1 MYSTESIVQDALD
14 ELQSIS
20 QKLSDFFLDWE
31 LDALLD
37 LLEWRRW
44 FYLWGR
50 KWGDEQD
57 VDWETAVCT
66 VEETLHRHSLET
78 PFLCL
83 TLKEKLL
90 WVDDSDERWEDDS
103 EGWDDVLK
111 DFLRR
116 FIRSVQPGIEE
127 LGRMLGTDLT
137 LQTRSSSRTDV
148 KQLLD
153 SVDFI
158 LHTFQSLEHQIANAN
173 ETITFMKNFI
183 RFATLHGLEDRQI
196 IGDLL
201 THFERVVIQS
211 ASLLVRVGEG
221 FLSLTSRCEILRNIQ
236 PVESRVCEI
245 YVGVLQDVS
254 KFSGSSFHPTKETH
268 ALVFRDFV
276 DSLIFLILNLF
287 FRGAIFVDMFPH
299 EMHKVHEGLSFLR
312 TISEH
317 HEKLDDL
324 IRPLICEAGILIF
337 HLYQENGEQRGRLV
351 AKLELLFSNFE
362 TKLQILKAAEE
373 DAPRFPPTSAYPQT
387 NLLGFIDSVLEKIKS
402 FLIQVSSEKDKFQA
416 LHDDLTVLRSFVVHD
431 NGMTN
436 QDLSSRIAAVA
447 YDTEFVLD
455 SLVVAGKP
463 LQTSLIVQ
471 LDVII
476 TEIELIKT
484 QVSEI
489 PWSME
494 PTIALQE
501 ISQANLKMAPAVG
514 KIPDS
519 NERVVGFD
527 DEAKIIIDR
536 LTRGTKQLDV
546 VSIVGMVGL
555 GKTSLAKKVYHHS
568 HISHHFQARSWL
580 TVSQEYNTKSLLI
593 AILSGL
599 DQNSTGAYI
608 INMREDDLAERL
620 RKRLKG
626 IRYLIILDD
635 IWDTQVWNSLKMS
648 FPDDDKGSRILLTS
662 RQETIGLEINPHS
675 EPHHLRALNDDESW
689 ELFRKKMCFD
699 QSCPSEEVIARA
711 KTIAK
716 SCKGLPLM
724 ILIVAGFLANTE
736 PSKWEEVEEMLKT
749 GSAMA
754 ADQCMETLELS
765 YRHLPNHLK
774 PCFLYLGAFEEDQ
787 SIPVR
792 QILRLWIAEGFVQE
806 TAGREFLEDVAKGY
820 MMELVQRNLVM
831 VAQRD
836 FRGQTQQCV
845 LHDLVRDFAIAR
857 SKKEHFMHRVH
868 GHELNGCVE
877 ASQPYR
883 LTIDLSGAE
892 KFSESRSLYP
902 RLRTLL
908 FVTKPKVYPQT
919 TSLYKFFQFKLIR
932 VLVLSRLFWFD
943 TFPCVILLLVQLKY
957 LAFTVY
963 FDSEIIIPSSILNL
977 SDLETLIVDN
987 ARVLLPDT
995 LWGMKKLRHLDGAR
1009 EFVLPSEI
1017 PVANLENL
1025 QTFSIVTFTCS
1036 QTMVGVVKK
1045 LPNLRTLRCRLDLG
1059 GGECTVDFI
1068 TLNQLESLFIN
1079 TSRGTNLFQFRFP
1092 QNLKDLSL
1100 YSTCLQWSEVS
1111 AIGRL
1116 PNLEALRLDWNE
1128 YEGENWDIEE
1138 EGTFPKLRVL
1148 ELYNMM
1154 SLERWTTASDDDF
1167 PSIETLIL
1175 GGCRRL
1181 KEIPSCIAQSST
1193 LQMIKVRDCPRVFDS
1208 IKEIHETQMDYGNE
1222 DLQIYLDKK
1231 QLTKENYEVI
1241 QSRYNSDESSFESV
1255 TTAKPSSTQD
1265 KPGKFSV
1272 FPNTKLSMLYHIYIN
1287 ATLMETYSP
1296 GVAYGSTYCS
1306 SNLQC

>member
-20 QKLSDFFLDWE
+20 QKLSDLFPDLE
-31 LDALLD
+31 LYDLRQ
-37 LLEWRRW
+37 LLEWGRW

-57 VDWETAVCT
+57 VGWETAVCT
-66 VEETLHRHSLET
+66 VEESLHRHSLEIL
-78 PFLCL
+78 FLCL
-83 TLKEKLL
+83 RFKEKLL
-90 WVDDSDERWEDDS
+90 RVDDSDERWDDDS

-116 FIRSVQPGIEE
+116 IIGSVQPGIEE
-127 LGRMLGTDLT
+127 LVRMLGTDLT
-137 LQTRSSSRTDV
+137 LQTRSSSRTEV

-158 LHTFQSLEHQIANAN
+158 LHTCQSLESHTLH
-173 ETITFMKNFI
+173 ETVTFMKNFI

-201 THFERVVIQS
+201 THFERVFIQS
-211 ASLLVRVGEG
+211 AVLLFGTWVQEG
-221 FLSLTSRCEILRNIQ
+221 YLSTDSHRELLRKIQ

-254 KFSGSSFHPTKETH
+254 KFSGSSFHPTKVTH

-287 FRGAIFVDMFPH
+287 FRDCIFVDMFHH

-312 TISEH
+312 TTLSKH
-317 HEKLDDL
+317 HDKLDDL
-324 IRPLICEAGILIF
+324 IRPLICEAGIMIF

-373 DAPRFPPTSAYPQT
+373 DAPRFPPASAYPQT

-402 FLIQVSSEKDKFQA
+402 FVIQVSSEKDKFRA

-431 NGMTN
+431 NGMTI

-463 LQTSLIVQ
+463 LRTSLIVQ

-494 PTIALQE
+494 PTIEVQK

-519 NERVVGFD
+519 NERVVGLD

-536 LTRGTKQLDV
+536 LTRGTKQLNV
-546 VSIVGMVGL
+546 VSIVGMAGL
-555 GKTSLAKKVYHHS
+555 GKTSLAKKVDHHS
-568 HISHHFQARSWL
+568 HISHHFQVRSWV

-593 AILSGL
+593 GILSGL
-599 DQNSTGAYI
+599 DQNSTGAY

-626 IRYLIILDD
+626 IRYLMILDD
-635 IWDTQVWNSLKMS
+635 IWDTRVWNSLKMS

-675 EPHHLRALNDDESW
+675 EPHRLRALNDDESW

-724 ILIVAGFLANTE
+724 ILIVAGFLTNTE

-774 PCFLYLGAFEEDQ
+774 PCFLYLGAFEEDE
-787 SIPVR
+787 SIPVHE
-792 QILRLWIAEGFVQE
+792 ILRLWIAEGFVQE
-806 TAGREFLEDVAKGY
+806 TAGRECLEDVAKGY

-831 VAQRD
+831 VAGRD
-836 FRGQTQQCV
+836 LLGQIRWCV
-845 LHDLVRDFAIAR
+845 LHDLLRDFAIAR
-857 SKKEHFMHRVH
+857 SKEEHFMHRLR
-868 GHELNGCVE
+868 GQELNGCVE

-883 LTIDLSGAE
+883 LTIDFSGPE

-908 FVTKPKVYPQT
+908 SVTKPKVYPLT

-932 VLVLSRLFWFD
+932 VLVLSREFEFD
-943 TFPCVILLLVQLKY
+943 TFPCVILPLVQLKY
-957 LAFTVY
+957 LDFAVSFT
-963 FDSEIIIPSSILNL
+963 SEIIIPSSILNL
-977 SDLETLIVDN
+977 SDLETLIVGGD
-987 ARVLLPDT
+987 RVLLPDT
-995 LWGMKKLRHLDGAR
+995 FWGMKKLRHLEGAR
-1009 EFVLPSEI
+1009 EWVLPSEI

-1025 QTFSIVTFTCS
+1025 QTFSTVTFTCS

-1045 LPNLRTLRCRLDLG
+1045 LPNLRTLVCHLDLG

-1068 TLNQLESLFIN
+1068 PLNQLESLFI
-1079 TSRGTNLFQFRFP
+1079 TTRGRNLFQFRFP
-1092 QNLKDLSL
+1092 QNLKDLCL
-1100 YSTCLQWSEVS
+1100 CSTCLPWSEVS

-1116 PNLEALRLDWNE
+1116 PNLEALQLDLNE
-1128 YEGENWDIEE
+1128 YKGENWDIEE
-1138 EGTFPKLRVL
+1138 EDTFPKLRVL
-1148 ELYNMM
+1148 ELDGMA

-1175 GGCRRL
+1175 GYCNCL
-1181 KEIPSCIAQSST
+1181 KEIPSCIAQRST
-1193 LQMIKVRDCPRVFDS
+1193 LQMIEVKDCPRVFDS
-1208 IKEIHETQMDYGNE
+1208 VKEIHETQMDYGNE
-1222 DLQIYLDKK
+1222 DLRIYLDGQ
-1231 QLTKENYEVI
+1231 QLTKE
-1241 QSRYNSDESSFESV
+1241 
-1255 TTAKPSSTQD
+1255 
-1265 KPGKFSV
+1265 
-1272 FPNTKLSMLYHIYIN
+1272 
-1287 ATLMETYSP
+1287 
-1296 GVAYGSTYCS
+1296 
-1306 SNLQC
+1306 

>member
-1 MYSTESIVQDALD
+1 MYSRESIVQDALD

-20 QKLSDFFLDWE
+20 QKLSDLFPYWE
-31 LDALLD
+31 LNHLRQ
-37 LLEWRRW
+37 LLEWGRW

-57 VDWETAVCT
+57 VRWETAVCT
-66 VEETLHRHSLET
+66 VEDTLHRHSLEIL
-78 PFLCL
+78 FLCL

-90 WVDDSDERWEDDS
+90 RVDDSDERWDADS
-103 EGWDDVLK
+103 EGWDDVLQ
-111 DFLRR
+111 DFLGR
-116 FIRSVQPGIEE
+116 IIESVQPGIEE
-127 LGRMLGTDLT
+127 LVGMLETDLT

-158 LHTFQSLEHQIANAN
+158 LHSLQSLEHQSPNAN
-173 ETITFMKNFI
+173 ETVTFMKNFI

-201 THFERVVIQS
+201 THFERVFIQS
-211 ASLLVRVGEG
+211 AVLLFGVCVRRGYLSADSRGE
-221 FLSLTSRCEILRNIQ
+221 LLRKIE

-268 ALVFRDFV
+268 SLVFRDFV

-287 FRGAIFVDMFPH
+287 FRDAIFVDMFPH

-312 TISEH
+312 TTLSEH
-317 HEKLDDL
+317 HDKLDDL

-337 HLYQENGEQRGRLV
+337 HLYQENGEQRGRLI

-387 NLLGFIDSVLEKIKS
+387 NLLGFIDSVLEKIKT
-402 FLIQVSSEKDKFQA
+402 FVIQVSSVKDKFQA

-431 NGMTN
+431 NGMKI

-463 LQTSLIVQ
+463 LRTSLIVQ

-494 PTIALQE
+494 PTIAVQK

-519 NERVVGFD
+519 NERVVGLD

-536 LTRGTKQLDV
+536 LTRGKKQLDV
-546 VSIVGMVGL
+546 VSIVGMAGL

-568 HISHHFQARSWL
+568 RISHHFQVRSWV

-593 AILSGL
+593 GILSGL

-608 INMREDDLAERL
+608 NMREDDLAEWL

-635 IWDTQVWNSLKMS
+635 IWDTQVCNSLKMS
-648 FPDDDKGSRILLTS
+648 FPDDDKGNRILLTS

-675 EPHHLRALNDDESW
+675 EPHCLRALNDDESW
-689 ELFRKKMCFD
+689 ELFRKKMCYD

-724 ILIVAGFLANTE
+724 ILIVAGVLANTE

-749 GSAMA
+749 VS
-754 ADQCMETLELS
+754 
-765 YRHLPNHLK
+765 
-774 PCFLYLGAFEEDQ
+774 
-787 SIPVR
+787 
-792 QILRLWIAEGFVQE
+792 
-806 TAGREFLEDVAKGY
+806 
-820 MMELVQRNLVM
+820 
-831 VAQRD
+831 
-836 FRGQTQQCV
+836 
-845 LHDLVRDFAIAR
+845 
-857 SKKEHFMHRVH
+857 
-868 GHELNGCVE
+868 
-877 ASQPYR
+877 
-883 LTIDLSGAE
+883 
-892 KFSESRSLYP
+892 
-902 RLRTLL
+902 
-908 FVTKPKVYPQT
+908 
-919 TSLYKFFQFKLIR
+919 
-932 VLVLSRLFWFD
+932 
-943 TFPCVILLLVQLKY
+943 
-957 LAFTVY
+957 FT
-963 FDSEIIIPSSILNL
+963 SEIIIPSSILNL
-977 SDLETLIVDN
+977 SDLETLIVTGGD
-987 ARVLLPDT
+987 RVLLPDT
-995 LWGMKKLRHLDGAR
+995 LWGMKKLRHLEAW
-1009 EFVLPSEI
+1009 EWVLPSEI

-1025 QTFSIVTFTCS
+1025 QTFSTVRFTCS
-1036 QTMVGVVKK
+1036 QTMVGVLKK
-1045 LPNLRTLRCRLDLG
+1045 LPNLRTLRCRLDLDE
-1059 GGECTVDFI
+1059 GECTVDFI
-1068 TLNQLESLFIN
+1068 TLTQLELFSLCII
-1079 TSRGTNLFQFRFP
+1079 TSGGTNFFQFRFP
-1092 QNLKDLSL
+1092 QNLKELSV
-1100 YSTCLQWSEVS
+1100 YSTCLTWSEVS

-1116 PNLEALRLDWNE
+1116 PNLEALRLDGNEITAENWLLNLEALRLHGNE
-1128 YEGENWDIEE
+1128 YKGENWDIEE

-1148 ELYNMM
+1148 ELYDMT

-1175 GGCRRL
+1175 KRCNRL

-1193 LQMIKVRDCPRVFDS
+1193 LQMIEVRNCPRVFNS
-1208 IKEIHETQMDYGNE
+1208 IKEIHEMQMDYGNE
-1222 DLQIYLDKK
+1222 DLRIYLDKE
-1231 QLTKENYEVI
+1231 QLTKE
-1241 QSRYNSDESSFESV
+1241 
-1255 TTAKPSSTQD
+1255 
-1265 KPGKFSV
+1265 
-1272 FPNTKLSMLYHIYIN
+1272 
-1287 ATLMETYSP
+1287 
-1296 GVAYGSTYCS
+1296 
-1306 SNLQC
+1306 

>member
-1 MYSTESIVQDALD
+1 MYSRESIVQDALD
-14 ELQSIS
+14 ELQSIR
-20 QKLSDFFLDWE
+20 KNFSDLFPDLE
-31 LDALLD
+31 LEFYDPGM
-37 LLEWRRW
+37 LLEWGRW

-66 VEETLHRHSLET
+66 VEDILHRHSLEIL
-78 PFLCL
+78 FLCL

-90 WVDDSDERWEDDS
+90 RVDDSDERWDADLEI
-103 EGWDDVLK
+103 WDDVLK
-111 DFLRR
+111 DFLGR
-116 FIRSVQPGIEE
+116 IVESVQPGIEE
-127 LGRMLGTDLT
+127 LVRMLSWTDIT
-137 LQTRSSSRTDV
+137 LQTGSSSRTDV

-158 LHTFQSLEHQIANAN
+158 LHSLQSLEDQSPNAN
-173 ETITFMKNFI
+173 ETVTFMKNFI

-201 THFERVVIQS
+201 THFECVSIQS
-211 ASLLVRVGEG
+211 AVLLFRDCFQCGYLSINSHGE
-221 FLSLTSRCEILRNIQ
+221 LTRIIQ

-268 ALVFRDFV
+268 SLVFRDFV

-287 FRGAIFVDMFPH
+287 FRDAIFVEMFPH
-299 EMHKVHEGLSFLR
+299 EMHKVHEGLSFLK
-312 TISEH
+312 TTLSEH
-317 HEKLDDL
+317 HDKLDDL

-337 HLYQENGEQRGRLV
+337 HLYQENGEQRGRLI

-362 TKLQILKAAEE
+362 TKPQILKAAEE
-373 DAPRFPPTSAYPQT
+373 DAPRFPPASAYPQT

-402 FLIQVSSEKDKFQA
+402 FVIQVSSEKDKFQA
-416 LHDDLTVLRSFVVHD
+416 LHDDLTVLRSFVVLD
-431 NGMTN
+431 NGMTIQN
-436 QDLSSRIAAVA
+436 LSSRIATVA

-463 LQTSLIVQ
+463 LRTSLIVQ

-494 PTIALQE
+494 PTIAVQK

-519 NERVVGFD
+519 NERVVGLD

-546 VSIVGMVGL
+546 VSIVGMAGL
-555 GKTSLAKKVYHHS
+555 GKTSFAKKVYHHS
-568 HISHHFQARSWL
+568 RISHHFQVRSWV

-593 AILSGL
+593 GILSGL

-608 INMREDDLAERL
+608 NMREDDLAERL
-620 RKRLKG
+620 RRRLKG

-648 FPDDDKGSRILLTS
+648 FPDDEKGNRILLTS

-675 EPHHLRALNDDESW
+675 EPHRLRALNDDESW

-749 GSAMA
+749 
-754 ADQCMETLELS
+754 
-765 YRHLPNHLK
+765 
-774 PCFLYLGAFEEDQ
+774 
-787 SIPVR
+787 
-792 QILRLWIAEGFVQE
+792 
-806 TAGREFLEDVAKGY
+806 
-820 MMELVQRNLVM
+820 
-831 VAQRD
+831 
-836 FRGQTQQCV
+836 
-845 LHDLVRDFAIAR
+845 AR
-857 SKKEHFMHRVH
+857 SKEERFMHRLR
-868 GHELNGCVE
+868 GQELNGCLE
-877 ASQPYR
+877 ASQRYR
-883 LTIDLSGAE
+883 LSIDFSGAE

-902 RLRTLL
+902 RLRTML
-908 FVTKPKVYPQT
+908 FVTKPKVYRLP

-932 VLVLSRLFWFD
+932 VLVLSRVFVFD

-957 LAFTVY
+957 LDFAVSFT
-963 FDSEIIIPSSILNL
+963 SEIIIPSSILNL
-977 SDLETLIVDN
+977 SDLETLIVTDGR
-987 ARVLLPDT
+987 RVLLPDT

-1025 QTFSIVTFTCS
+1025 QTFSTVSFTCS

-1068 TLNQLESLFIN
+1068 TLTQLESLDI
-1079 TSRGTNLFQFRFP
+1079 TTRGTNFFQFRFP

-1100 YSTCLQWSEVS
+1100 YSTCLPWSEVS

-1116 PNLEALRLDWNE
+1116 PNLEALLLTENA
-1128 YEGENWDIEE
+1128 YKGENWDIEE

-1148 ELYNMM
+1148 KLWSMT

-1175 GGCRRL
+1175 KFCNRL

-1193 LQMIKVRDCPRVFDS
+1193 LQMIEVWSCPRVFDS
-1208 IKEIHETQMDYGNE
+1208 VKEIHETQMDCGNE
-1222 DLQIYLDKK
+1222 DLRIYLDVQ

-1241 QSRYNSDESSFESV
+1241 QSKYTKKNLQLSRGSPV
-1255 TTAKPSSTQD
+1255 TTDA
-1265 KPGKFSV
+1265 
-1272 FPNTKLSMLYHIYIN
+1272 
-1287 ATLMETYSP
+1287 
-1296 GVAYGSTYCS
+1296 
-1306 SNLQC
+1306 

>member
-1 MYSTESIVQDALD
+1 MYSRESIVQDALD

-20 QKLSDFFLDWE
+20 QKFSDLFPHRE
-31 LDALLD
+31 LNRLRQ
-37 LLEWRRW
+37 LLEWGRW

-57 VDWETAVCT
+57 VGWETAVCT
-66 VEETLHRHSLET
+66 VEDTLHRHSLET
-78 PFLCL
+78 LFLCL
-83 TLKEKLL
+83 TLNEKLL
-90 WVDDSDERWEDDS
+90 RVDDSDERWDDDS
-103 EGWDDVLK
+103 KGWDDVVI

-116 FIRSVQPGIEE
+116 IIGSVQPAIEE
-127 LGRMLGTDLT
+127 LVRMLGTDLT

-158 LHTFQSLEHQIANAN
+158 LHSLQSLESQNPNAI
-173 ETITFMKNFI
+173 ETVTFMKNFI

-201 THFERVVIQS
+201 TYFEPVIIQS
-211 ASLLVRVGEG
+211 ASLLFEFIKSGSPLYSV
-221 FLSLTSRCEILRNIQ
+221 SRDELMRKIV

-254 KFSGSSFHPTKETH
+254 KFSGSYFHPTKETH

-276 DSLIFLILNLF
+276 DCLIFLILNLF
-287 FRGAIFVDMFPH
+287 FRDAIFVDMFHH

-312 TISEH
+312 TTLSEH
-317 HEKLDDL
+317 HDKLDDL
-324 IRPLICEAGILIF
+324 IRPLICEAGNLIF

-362 TKLQILKAAEE
+362 TKLQITKDAEE
-373 DAPRFPPTSAYPQT
+373 EAPRFPPTSAYPQT

-431 NGMTN
+431 NGMTI
-436 QDLSSRIAAVA
+436 QDLSNRIAAVA

-455 SLVVAGKP
+455 SFVVAGKP

-476 TEIELIKT
+476 KEIELIKT
-484 QVSEI
+484 QVSQI

-494 PTIALQE
+494 PTIAVQK

-514 KIPDS
+514 KIPNS
-519 NERVVGFD
+519 NERVVGLD

-546 VSIVGMVGL
+546 VSIVGMAGL

-568 HISHHFQARSWL
+568 HISHHFQVRSWV

-593 AILSGL
+593 GILSGL
-599 DQNSTGAYI
+599 DQDSTEEY

-635 IWDTQVWNSLKMS
+635 IWDTQVWNSLTMS

-675 EPHHLRALNDDESW
+675 EPHRLRALNDDESW

-749 GSAMA
+749 
-754 ADQCMETLELS
+754 
-765 YRHLPNHLK
+765 
-774 PCFLYLGAFEEDQ
+774 
-787 SIPVR
+787 
-792 QILRLWIAEGFVQE
+792 
-806 TAGREFLEDVAKGY
+806 
-820 MMELVQRNLVM
+820 
-831 VAQRD
+831 
-836 FRGQTQQCV
+836 
-845 LHDLVRDFAIAR
+845 
-857 SKKEHFMHRVH
+857 
-868 GHELNGCVE
+868 
-877 ASQPYR
+877 
-883 LTIDLSGAE
+883 
-892 KFSESRSLYP
+892 
-902 RLRTLL
+902 
-908 FVTKPKVYPQT
+908 
-919 TSLYKFFQFKLIR
+919 
-932 VLVLSRLFWFD
+932 
-943 TFPCVILLLVQLKY
+943 
-957 LAFTVY
+957 
-963 FDSEIIIPSSILNL
+963 
-977 SDLETLIVDN
+977 DLETLIVGDG
-987 ARVLLPDT
+987 RVLLPDT

-1009 EFVLPSEI
+1009 EWVLPSEI

-1025 QTFSIVTFTCS
+1025 QTFSTVKFTCS

-1045 LPNLRTLRCRLDLG
+1045 LPNLRTLRCGLNLG
-1059 GGECTVDFI
+1059 GRECTVDFI
-1068 TLNQLESLFIN
+1068 TLYQLESLYIN
-1079 TSRGTNLFQFRFP
+1079 IFRRPKFFQFRFP
-1092 QNLKDLSL
+1092 HNLKKLTLD
-1100 YSTCLQWSEVS
+1100 STCLTWSEVS

-1116 PNLEALRLDWNE
+1116 PNLEALRLNGDA
-1128 YEGENWDIEE
+1128 YTVENWDIEE

-1148 ELYNMM
+1148 ELYNMT
-1154 SLERWTTASDDDF
+1154 SWERWTTASDDDF

-1175 GGCRRL
+1175 KRCLML

-1222 DLQIYLDKK
+1222 DLQIYLDKE
-1231 QLTKENYEVI
+1231 QLTKE
-1241 QSRYNSDESSFESV
+1241 
-1255 TTAKPSSTQD
+1255 
-1265 KPGKFSV
+1265 
-1272 FPNTKLSMLYHIYIN
+1272 
-1287 ATLMETYSP
+1287 
-1296 GVAYGSTYCS
+1296 
-1306 SNLQC
+1306 

>member
-1 MYSTESIVQDALD
+1 MYSRESIVQDALD

-20 QKLSDFFLDWE
+20 QKFSDLFPDWE
-31 LDALLD
+31 LNRLRQ
-37 LLEWRRW
+37 LLEWGRW

-57 VDWETAVCT
+57 VGWETAVCT
-66 VEETLHRHSLET
+66 VEDTLHRHSLEIL
-78 PFLCL
+78 FLCL

-90 WVDDSDERWEDDS
+90 RVDDSDERWDADS
-103 EGWDDVLK
+103 EGWYDVLK
-111 DFLRR
+111 NFLWR
-116 FIRSVQPGIEE
+116 IIGSVKPGIEE
-127 LGRMLGTDLT
+127 LVRIMGTDLT

-158 LHTFQSLEHQIANAN
+158 LHTFQSLESHTLH
-173 ETITFMKNFI
+173 ETVTFMKNFI

-196 IGDLL
+196 IEDLFS
-201 THFERVVIQS
+201 HFERVFIQSQVLLFHVCVIQRYLFANS
-211 ASLLVRVGEG
+211 HGELLRKIE
-221 FLSLTSRCEILRNIQ
+221 

-268 ALVFRDFV
+268 ALVFRDLV

-287 FRGAIFVDMFPH
+287 FRDCIFVDMFHH

-312 TISEH
+312 TTLSEH
-317 HEKLDDL
+317 HDKLDDL

-337 HLYQENGEQRGRLV
+337 HLYQENGEQRGRLI

-362 TKLQILKAAEE
+362 TKPQILKAAEE

-402 FLIQVSSEKDKFQA
+402 FVIQVSSEKDKFRA

-431 NGMTN
+431 NGMTI
-436 QDLSSRIAAVA
+436 QDLSSRIATVA

-463 LQTSLIVQ
+463 LRTSLIVQ

-494 PTIALQE
+494 PTIAVQK
-501 ISQANLKMAPAVG
+501 ISQANLKMALAVG

-519 NERVVGFD
+519 NDRVVGLD

-546 VSIVGMVGL
+546 VSIVGMAGL

-568 HISHHFQARSWL
+568 HISHHFQVRSWV

-593 AILSGL
+593 GILSGL
-599 DQNSTGAYI
+599 DQNSTGEY

-620 RKRLKG
+620 RKWLKG
-626 IRYLIILDD
+626 IRYLMILDD

-675 EPHHLRALNDDESW
+675 EPHRLRALNHDESW

-749 GSAMA
+749 
-754 ADQCMETLELS
+754 
-765 YRHLPNHLK
+765 
-774 PCFLYLGAFEEDQ
+774 
-787 SIPVR
+787 
-792 QILRLWIAEGFVQE
+792 
-806 TAGREFLEDVAKGY
+806 
-820 MMELVQRNLVM
+820 
-831 VAQRD
+831 
-836 FRGQTQQCV
+836 
-845 LHDLVRDFAIAR
+845 
-857 SKKEHFMHRVH
+857 
-868 GHELNGCVE
+868 
-877 ASQPYR
+877 
-883 LTIDLSGAE
+883 
-892 KFSESRSLYP
+892 
-902 RLRTLL
+902 
-908 FVTKPKVYPQT
+908 
-919 TSLYKFFQFKLIR
+919 
-932 VLVLSRLFWFD
+932 
-943 TFPCVILLLVQLKY
+943 
-957 LAFTVY
+957 
-963 FDSEIIIPSSILNL
+963 EIIIPSSILNL
-977 SDLETLIVDN
+977 SDLETLIVYSGG
-987 ARVLLPDT
+987 RVLLPDT
-995 LWGMKKLRHLDGAR
+995 LWGMKKLRHLEGAL

-1025 QTFSIVTFTCS
+1025 QTFSTVSFTCS
-1036 QTMVGVVKK
+1036 QTMVGVLKK

-1068 TLNQLESLFIN
+1068 TLNQLESLDI
-1079 TSRGTNLFQFRFP
+1079 TRGRNLFQFRFP
-1092 QNLKDLSL
+1092 QNLKDLYL
-1100 YSTCLQWSEVS
+1100 DSTCLPWSEVS

-1116 PNLEALRLDWNE
+1116 PNLEALRLDGNE

-1148 ELYNMM
+1148 ELCYIP

-1175 GGCRRL
+1175 AACNRL

-1193 LQMIKVRDCPRVFDS
+1193 LQMIEVLDCPRVYDS
-1208 IKEIHETQMDYGNE
+1208 VKEIHETQMDYGNE
-1222 DLQIYLDKK
+1222 DLRIYLDKE
-1231 QLTKENYEVI
+1231 QLTKDQLHAHPTNSPTNI
-1241 QSRYNSDESSFESV
+1241 FILAGQSNMAGRGGVHGGVWDGIVLPECRPNPSILRLSANLTWEEARDPLHKDIDVNKTAGVGPGMPFANGVLNKDPSFGTIGLVPCAVGGTNITEWRR
-1255 TTAKPSSTQD
+1255 
-1265 KPGKFSV
+1265 GKFLYNQLVNRASAAV
-1272 FPNTKLSMLYHIYIN
+1272 KSGGIIRAMLWFQGESDTKIQEDALSYGRNLETFFTNVRADLRLPSLPIIQVAVTSAEGTLIDTIRQAQLGFKLPNVRCIDAKGLQLKSDDLHLTAESEVQVGKML
-1287 ATLMETYSP
+1287 ADAFFQFYSEQ
-1296 GVAYGSTYCS
+1296 STTP
-1306 SNLQC
+1306 

>member
-14 ELQSIS
+14 ELHSIS
-20 QKLSDFFLDWE
+20 QKLSDLFPDWE
-31 LDALLD
+31 LNRLRQF
-37 LLEWRRW
+37 LEWGRW

-57 VDWETAVCT
+57 VRWETAVCT
-66 VEETLHRHSLET
+66 VEDTLHRHSLEIL
-78 PFLCL
+78 FLCL
-83 TLKEKLL
+83 TFKEKLL
-90 WVDDSDERWEDDS
+90 RVDDSDERWDDDS
-103 EGWDDVLK
+103 EGWDVVLK
-111 DFLRR
+111 HFLWR
-116 FIRSVQPGIEE
+116 IIGSVRPGIEE
-127 LGRMLGTDLT
+127 LVRMLATDLT

-158 LHTFQSLEHQIANAN
+158 LHSLQNLESQIPYTN

-211 ASLLVRVGEG
+211 AVLLFEG
-221 FLSLTSRCEILRNIQ
+221 YLSAHSRSEILRNIQ

-287 FRGAIFVDMFPH
+287 FRDCIFVDMFHH

-312 TISEH
+312 TTLSEH
-317 HEKLDDL
+317 HDKLDDL

-337 HLYQENGEQRGRLV
+337 HLYQENGEQRGRLI

-402 FLIQVSSEKDKFQA
+402 FVIQVSSEKDKFRA

-431 NGMTN
+431 NGMTI

-494 PTIALQE
+494 PTIAVQK
-501 ISQANLKMAPAVG
+501 ISQANLKMAPAVS

-519 NERVVGFD
+519 NDRVVGLD

-536 LTRGTKQLDV
+536 LTRGTKKLDM
-546 VSIVGMVGL
+546 VSIVGMAGL

-568 HISHHFQARSWL
+568 HISHHFQVRSWV

-593 AILSGL
+593 GILSGL
-599 DQNSTGAYI
+599 DQDSTEEY

-635 IWDTQVWNSLKMS
+635 IWDTQVWNSLTMS

-675 EPHHLRALNDDESW
+675 EPHRVRALNDDESW
-689 ELFRKKMCFD
+689 ELFQKKMCFD
-699 QSCPSEEVIARA
+699 QICPSEEVIARA

-749 GSAMA
+749 
-754 ADQCMETLELS
+754 
-765 YRHLPNHLK
+765 
-774 PCFLYLGAFEEDQ
+774 
-787 SIPVR
+787 
-792 QILRLWIAEGFVQE
+792 
-806 TAGREFLEDVAKGY
+806 
-820 MMELVQRNLVM
+820 
-831 VAQRD
+831 
-836 FRGQTQQCV
+836 
-845 LHDLVRDFAIAR
+845 AR
-857 SKKEHFMHRVH
+857 SKEEHFMHRLR
-868 GHELNGCVE
+868 GQELNGCLE
-877 ASQPYR
+877 ASQRYR
-883 LTIDLSGAE
+883 LTIDFSGAE

-902 RLRTLL
+902 RLRTML
-908 FVTKPKVYPQT
+908 FVTEPKVYRLP

-932 VLVLSRLFWFD
+932 VLVLSRLFVFD

-957 LAFTVY
+957 LAFTFN

-977 SDLETLIVDN
+977 SDLETLIVYN
-987 ARVLLPDT
+987 GKRVLLPDT
-995 LWGMKKLRHLDGAR
+995 LWGMQKLRHLDGAF
-1009 EFVLPSEI
+1009 EWILPSEI

-1025 QTFSIVTFTCS
+1025 QTFSKVTFTCS

-1045 LPNLRTLRCRLDLG
+1045 LPNLRTLGCRLDLG
-1059 GGECTVDFI
+1059 GGECTVDFS
-1068 TLNQLESLFIN
+1068 TFNQLESLYIS
-1079 TSRGTNLFQFRFP
+1079 TSRRPKFFQFRFP
-1092 QNLKDLSL
+1092 QNLKDLHL
-1100 YSTCLQWSEVS
+1100 YKTCLPWSEVS

-1116 PNLEALRLDWNE
+1116 PNLEALRLDGNA
-1128 YEGENWDIEE
+1128 YAGENWDIEE

-1148 ELYNMM
+1148 ELWSMT

-1175 GGCRRL
+1175 KRCLML

-1193 LQMIKVRDCPRVFDS
+1193 LQMIEVNHCPRVFDS
-1208 IKEIHETQMDYGNE
+1208 VKEIHEMQMDYGNE
-1222 DLQIYLDKK
+1222 DLRIYLDDQ
-1231 QLTKENYEVI
+1231 QLTKE
-1241 QSRYNSDESSFESV
+1241 
-1255 TTAKPSSTQD
+1255 
-1265 KPGKFSV
+1265 
-1272 FPNTKLSMLYHIYIN
+1272 
-1287 ATLMETYSP
+1287 
-1296 GVAYGSTYCS
+1296 
-1306 SNLQC
+1306 

>member
-1 MYSTESIVQDALD
+1 MYSRESIVQDALD
-14 ELQSIS
+14 ELHSIS
-20 QKLSDFFLDWE
+20 QKLSDLFPYRKLNRLRQLF
-31 LDALLD
+31 
-37 LLEWRRW
+37 EWGRW

-57 VDWETAVCT
+57 VGWETAVCT
-66 VEETLHRHSLET
+66 VEETLHRHSLEIL
-78 PFLCL
+78 FLCL

-90 WVDDSDERWEDDS
+90 RVDDSDERWDADS
-103 EGWDDVLK
+103 EGWDVVLK

-116 FIRSVQPGIEE
+116 IIRSLKPGIEE
-127 LGRMLGTDLT
+127 LVRRMLGTDLT

-158 LHTFQSLEHQIANAN
+158 LHSLQSPESRSACTN
-173 ETITFMKNFI
+173 ETVTFTKNFI

-201 THFERVVIQS
+201 THFERVFIQS
-211 ASLLVRVGEG
+211 AVLLFDVCVRRGY
-221 FLSLTSRCEILRNIQ
+221 LSSNSHRELRRKIE

-287 FRGAIFVDMFPH
+287 FRDAIFVEMFHH

-312 TISEH
+312 TTLSEH
-317 HEKLDDL
+317 HDKLDDL

-337 HLYQENGEQRGRLV
+337 HLYQENGEQRGRLF
-351 AKLELLFSNFE
+351 AKLELLFSNFK

-373 DAPRFPPTSAYPQT
+373 DAPSFPPTSAYPQT

-402 FLIQVSSEKDKFQA
+402 FVIQVSSEKDKFRA
-416 LHDDLTVLRSFVVHD
+416 LHDDLTVLRSFVFHD
-431 NGMTN
+431 NGMTI
-436 QDLSSRIAAVA
+436 QDLSSRVAAVA

-463 LQTSLIVQ
+463 LQTSLIVL

-494 PTIALQE
+494 PTIAVQK

-519 NERVVGFD
+519 NDRVVGLD
-527 DEAKIIIDR
+527 DEARIIIDR

-546 VSIVGMVGL
+546 VSIVGMAGL

-568 HISHHFQARSWL
+568 HISHHFQVRSWV
-580 TVSQEYNTKSLLI
+580 TVSQEYNTKGLFI
-593 AILSGL
+593 GILSGL
-599 DQNSTGAYI
+599 YQDSTEEY

-620 RKRLKG
+620 RRRLKG
-626 IRYLIILDD
+626 YRYLIILDD
-635 IWDTQVWNSLKMS
+635 IWDTQVWNSLTMS
-648 FPDDDKGSRILLTS
+648 FPDDNKGSRILLTS

-675 EPHHLRALNDDESW
+675 EPHRLRALNDDESW

-736 PSKWEEVEEMLKT
+736 PK
-749 GSAMA
+749 
-754 ADQCMETLELS
+754 
-765 YRHLPNHLK
+765 
-774 PCFLYLGAFEEDQ
+774 
-787 SIPVR
+787 
-792 QILRLWIAEGFVQE
+792 
-806 TAGREFLEDVAKGY
+806 
-820 MMELVQRNLVM
+820 
-831 VAQRD
+831 
-836 FRGQTQQCV
+836 
-845 LHDLVRDFAIAR
+845 
-857 SKKEHFMHRVH
+857 
-868 GHELNGCVE
+868 
-877 ASQPYR
+877 
-883 LTIDLSGAE
+883 
-892 KFSESRSLYP
+892 
-902 RLRTLL
+902 
-908 FVTKPKVYPQT
+908 
-919 TSLYKFFQFKLIR
+919 
-932 VLVLSRLFWFD
+932 
-943 TFPCVILLLVQLKY
+943 
-957 LAFTVY
+957 
-963 FDSEIIIPSSILNL
+963 IIIPSSILNL
-977 SDLETLIVDN
+977 SDLETLIVDCGG
-987 ARVLLPDT
+987 RVLLPDT
-995 LWGMKKLRHLDGAR
+995 LWGMKKLRHLEGAG
-1009 EFVLPSEI
+1009 EWVLPSEI

-1025 QTFSIVTFTCS
+1025 QTFSTVSFTCS

-1045 LPNLRTLRCRLDLG
+1045 LPNLRTLDCDLDLG

-1068 TLNQLESLFIN
+1068 TLNQLESLLIT
-1079 TSRGTNLFQFRFP
+1079 TSGGTNLFQYRFP

-1100 YSTCLQWSEVS
+1100 YSTCLPWSEVL

-1116 PNLEALRLDWNE
+1116 PNLEALRLCKNE
-1128 YEGENWDIEE
+1128 YTGENWDIEE

-1148 ELYNMM
+1148 ELWRMT
-1154 SLERWTTASDDDF
+1154 SLQRWTTASDDDF

-1175 GGCRRL
+1175 NHCHRL
-1181 KEIPSCIAQSST
+1181 KEIPSCIAQRST
-1193 LQMIKVRDCPRVFDS
+1193 LQMIAVWHCPRVFDS
-1208 IKEIHETQMDYGNE
+1208 VKEIHEMQMDNGNE
-1222 DLQIYLDKK
+1222 DLRIYFDKK
-1231 QLTKENYEVI
+1231 QLTKE
-1241 QSRYNSDESSFESV
+1241 
-1255 TTAKPSSTQD
+1255 
-1265 KPGKFSV
+1265 
-1272 FPNTKLSMLYHIYIN
+1272 
-1287 ATLMETYSP
+1287 
-1296 GVAYGSTYCS
+1296 
-1306 SNLQC
+1306 